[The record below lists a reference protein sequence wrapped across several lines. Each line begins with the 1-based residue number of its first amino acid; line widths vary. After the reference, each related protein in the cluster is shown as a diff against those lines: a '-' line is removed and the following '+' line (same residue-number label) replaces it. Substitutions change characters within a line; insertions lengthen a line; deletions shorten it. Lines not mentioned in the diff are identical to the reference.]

1 MYCYASAH
9 LAQAYGKEKWVRGG
23 GRGYPPVYFPLV
35 VTYCDPI
42 CNAEIFAA
50 VRYLEMRDFNHR
62 SLEVNT
68 DTGMLELDS
77 KVLVTQ
83 KYLWF

>member
-9 LAQAYGKEKWVRGG
+9 LAQAYGKEK
-23 GRGYPPVYFPLV
+23 GRGYFSLA

-50 VRYLEMRDFNHR
+50 VLRDFNHR
-62 SLEVNT
+62 SLEANT
-68 DTGMLELDS
+68 DE
-77 KVLVTQ
+77 VLHTKNWV
-83 KYLWF
+83 

>member
-9 LAQAYGKEKWVRGG
+9 LAQAYGKEK
-23 GRGYPPVYFPLV
+23 GRGYFPLA

-50 VRYLEMRDFNHR
+50 ARRLKTCDFYLESM
-62 SLEVNT
+62 EANT
-68 DTGMLELDS
+68 NE
-77 KVLVTQ
+77 VLVVC
-83 KYLWF
+83 KNS